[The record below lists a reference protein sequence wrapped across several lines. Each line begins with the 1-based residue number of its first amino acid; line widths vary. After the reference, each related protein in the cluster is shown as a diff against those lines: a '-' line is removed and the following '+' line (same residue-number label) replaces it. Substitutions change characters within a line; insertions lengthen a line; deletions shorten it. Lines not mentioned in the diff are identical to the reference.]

1 MQKSEAKVKKFKRK
15 GKVSYN
21 DTNMAETTYHPMQV
35 CMSVLST
42 MHLPQ
47 MNLLRAEIGHW
58 N

>member
-21 DTNMAETTYHPMQV
+21 DTNMAETTYYPMQV
-35 CMSVLST
+35 CMSVL